1 LYWDKNPHED
11 PTKPSLGRH
20 EVDALRDG
28 PVKSAAVQEWEEYEM
43 TVKVNEVHAAFIAEV
58 EAALKNDDDYA
69 VSLVFERR
77 DYEYEGVE
85 VNYLENTG
93 QKEK

>member
-1 LYWDKNPHED
+1 
-11 PTKPSLGRH
+11 
-20 EVDALRDG
+20 
-28 PVKSAAVQEWEEYEM
+28 M